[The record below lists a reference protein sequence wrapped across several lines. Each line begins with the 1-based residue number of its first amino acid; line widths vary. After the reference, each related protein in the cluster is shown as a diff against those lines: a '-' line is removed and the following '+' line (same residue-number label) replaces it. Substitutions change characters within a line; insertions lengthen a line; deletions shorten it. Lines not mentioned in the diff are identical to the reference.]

1 MSVLARVSLN
11 SQQRFDLSHFL
22 SMESFQ
28 AFDFRALISSL
39 VGSQPYIVRGFEI
52 VGKTGLSI
60 SVTVSDAFVFNPNDE
75 ASSFYYGNPN
85 DPELQLDL
93 EPSQPNVYVEAR
105 FVLESRAPTT
115 SAFWNPLAS
124 TGDSTD
130 GAQFAATQ
138 NSQIVVQLEISANTI
153 GFNADAIPLFIITTA
168 ASTITKIVDAR
179 PLFFRLG
186 TGGTNPNPFN
196 KYGFSPNREE
206 PPYSGTGVGN
216 EPGSPFWSNDINGV
230 KNDKGIRS
238 LKEAFDA
245 IVTRI
250 SEVSGSPLWYTNSL
264 AQQYVSGLNLNTVFF
279 DSPGGHSIQP
289 SKNASLKF
297 SKFDLGTVALT
308 QAQWQPGIGSTK
320 VRIFAPST
328 AGLYAGN
335 QVTVSG
341 FANAPNNGT
350 FTIDSVSA
358 TYFEISNPAVTTSA
372 SDETT
377 AASLTGTYTLFGVE
391 GTDPVSWRSNYQ
403 SILWNLGKNYTLS
416 SVRTYA
422 DTKASVNVPDGSN
435 VYLLLEREGIKGS
448 GNPVAW
454 KDNSA
459 FPAFALTRAVSGLA
473 GDFTG
478 IAIGDYVR
486 KESEGI
492 SRYYKVSA
500 IADGVS
506 QFTANSNPNK
516 IADSTIVSILLST
529 EIVGPVSTEALRF
542 FRSNY
547 SETDLKVDPYQSY
560 SFADINYYW
569 IGRRSGDLFILRDYG
584 ILQAGEEANTLE
596 DSFAAGSGGSFASAN
611 ELMLEH
617 GFASSFVSGQY
628 KKNLTSPDATQPL
641 LSIRRRKSDNTVNYL
656 GPTSNAG
663 SMLEYSIPHSVVLTM
678 AVGDS
683 LWCRLSDT
691 TSAALTAGSVTNTTD
706 DQNNSDINTNRY
718 EVRSAANSPLR
729 TFDNKNVFQV
739 AKCVTLADNVAG
751 LVFVN
756 GSALSYSGFHINNNA
771 IVRGSLTVEGG
782 QNIFKRYYNATG
794 STISS
799 GSAVHLLSTAGQIE
813 PCSATNMTASD
824 GFIGFASE
832 NIAPAT
838 YGLVQI
844 FGEAT
849 VTVTG
854 GPLLIGKAAYLSTT
868 YGSVSPTPP
877 TTTGNALWIAGY
889 AIDTNKIM
897 IGIDFRYTVEN
908 VYEEPLSIVTGSPA
922 NDNEFTGPVSA
933 LSTLLMPLDSRDG
946 NTTQYYVVG
955 SGRLSVFLNGQF
967 MNRDEDYAEVG
978 SSGSLSNQ
986 IQILQDLVV
995 GDVVEFRIEL
1005 AQNQTL
1011 VLSGGGGGG
1020 GGTLQDAYAA
1030 GRFITATASNPVNIS
1045 GTGVVLYVSADLQVD
1060 GLII

>member
-11 SQQRFDLSHFL
+11 SQQRFDLSSFL

-60 SVTVSDAFVFNPNDE
+60 SVTVADAFVFNPNDS
-75 ASSFYYGNPN
+75 AASFYYGNPN
-85 DPELQLDL
+85 DPEMQLDL
-93 EPSQPNVYVEAR
+93 EPSQPNVYVEAK

-115 SAFWNPLAS
+115 AAFWNPLAS
-124 TGDSTD
+124 TGNSTD

-138 NSQIVVQLEISANTI
+138 DSQIVVQLEISANTI
-153 GFNADAIPLFIITTA
+153 GFNADSIPLFIITTA
-168 ASTITKIVDAR
+168 ASAITKIVDAR

-186 TGGTNPNPFN
+186 TGGVNPNPFN

-206 PPYSGTGVGN
+206 PPFAGTGVGN

-289 SKNASLKF
+289 SKNTSLKF
-297 SKFDLGTVALT
+297 SRFDLGTVPLT
-308 QAQWQPGIGSTK
+308 QVQWQPGVASIK

-328 AGLYAGN
+328 TGLFVGN
-335 QVTVSG
+335 QVVIAG
-341 FANAPNNGT
+341 FGNAVNNGT
-350 FTIDSVSA
+350 FSITAVTA
-358 TYFEISNPAVTTSA
+358 TYFEIQNPLVTSSA
-372 SDETT
+372 NDETT
-377 AASLTGTYTLFGVE
+377 AATLTGIYTTFGVE
-391 GTDPVSWRSNYQ
+391 GTEPVAWRSNYQ
-403 SILWNLGKNYTLS
+403 NITWRLGKTFTLS

-422 DTKASVNVPDGSN
+422 DSKASVNVPDGSN
-435 VYLLLEREGIKGS
+435 VYLLLEREGVKGS

-459 FPAFALTRAVSGLA
+459 FPAYSITRAVSGLA

-478 IAIGDYVR
+478 VAISDYIR

-492 SRYYKVSA
+492 SRYYRVVALS
-500 IADGVS
+500 DGTS
-506 QFTANSNPNK
+506 SFTENSNPNK
-516 IADSTIVSILLST
+516 IADATIVSVLLSS
-529 EIVGPVSTEALRF
+529 EIVGPVSTEVFRF
-542 FRSNY
+542 FRANY
-547 SETDLKVDPYQSY
+547 SEADLKVDPYNSY

-596 DSFAAGSGGSFASAN
+596 DSFNGGGSFAGAN

-617 GFASSFVSGQY
+617 GFAASMIAGQY
-628 KKNLTSPDATQPL
+628 KKNLTSPDPLQPL
-641 LSIRRRKSDNTVNYL
+641 LTLRRRKSDNTVSFL
-656 GPTSNAG
+656 GPISNAG
-663 SMLEYSIPHSVVLTM
+663 AMMEYSIAHSVVLTM
-678 AVGDS
+678 AAGDS

-691 TSAALTAGSVTNTTD
+691 TSAVLSAGAVINTAD
-706 DQNNSDINTNRY
+706 DQNNTDVNTNRY
-718 EVRSAANSPLR
+718 EVRSAANTPLR
-729 TFDNKNVFQV
+729 TFDNKNVFQI
-739 AKCVTLADNVAG
+739 AKCVTLADGATG
-751 LVFVN
+751 LIFIDGTV
-756 GSALSYSGFHINNNA
+756 LSVGGYHINNNVL
-771 IVRGSLTVEGG
+771 VRGALTVEGG
-782 QNIFKRYYNATG
+782 QNIFRRYYNGTG

-799 GSAVHLLSTAGQIE
+799 GTAVHLVSALGEIA
-813 PCSATNMTASD
+813 PCSAITMVASD
-824 GFIGFASE
+824 GFIGFSAE

-838 YGLVQI
+838 FGLVQI

-849 VTVTG
+849 VNVTG
-854 GPLLIGKAAYLSTT
+854 GPLLVGKAAYLSTT
-868 YGSVSPTPP
+868 YGTVSPTVPV
-877 TTTGNALWIAGY
+877 TTGNAMWVAGY
-889 AIDTNKIM
+889 AIATNKIL
-897 IGIDFRYTVEN
+897 IGIDFRFSIDN
-908 VYEEPLSIVTGSPA
+908 VYEEPLTIVTGSPA
-922 NDNEFTGPVSA
+922 NDNEATGPVSPS
-933 LSTLLMPLDSRDG
+933 STLLLPFDSRDG
-946 NTTQYYVVG
+946 NTTQFYLVG
-955 SGRLSVFLNGQF
+955 SGRLSVYLNGQF
-967 MNRDEDYAEVG
+967 LNRGDDYAEVG
-978 SSGSLSNQ
+978 ASGSLSNQ
-986 IQILQDLVV
+986 IQILQSLVIGDLL
-995 GDVVEFRIEL
+995 EFRIDL
-1005 AQNQTL
+1005 GQNHTI
-1011 VLSGGGGGG
+1011 VTTGGGGGG

-1030 GRFITATASNPVNIS
+1030 GRFISTTAANPVNVS
-1045 GTGVVLYVSADLQVD
+1045 GTGVVLYVTADLQVD